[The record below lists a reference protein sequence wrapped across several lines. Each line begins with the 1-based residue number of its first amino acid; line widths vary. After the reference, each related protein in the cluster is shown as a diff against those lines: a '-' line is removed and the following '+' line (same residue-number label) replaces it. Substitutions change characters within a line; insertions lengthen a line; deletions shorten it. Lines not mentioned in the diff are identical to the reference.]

1 VIEFSV
7 VSSALARSTDLIE
20 PPTPSRFREVSP
32 AETLIRTHFAFVW
45 RVARR
50 FGLGVEDAEDAAQ
63 RVMLIAADRV
73 SELTPGKERAFLF
86 RVAMRVASNI
96 SRSRRRRREDIREN
110 IEADALEFEL
120 DEEPDPEQLLEQR
133 RYRERLDR
141 ILSTMPED
149 LKTAFISFEIEGLS
163 LLEIASAL
171 GIPQGTVSSRLRRA
185 REHFM
190 RAAVRMKGALP

>member
-7 VSSALARSTDLIE
+7 VRSALARSTDLIE
-20 PPTPSRFREVSP
+20 PPTKSRLRELSP
-32 AETLIRTHFAFVW
+32 AEALIRTHFAFVW

-63 RVMLIAADRV
+63 RVMLIAAERV

-110 IEADALEFEL
+110 IEADTLEFEL

-149 LKTAFISFEIEGLS
+149 LRTAFISFEIEGLS